1 MIRQTVKDLFK
12 NPLYYLLPFFV
23 IAILLDYFGAPPPV
37 ILGAAAIAIIPAAGL
52 IGEGTEAI
60 AAHSGPRLSGLLNAT
75 FGNAAELII
84 TITALR
90 AGLLELVKASITGS
104 IIGNLL
110 IVLGLSMLAGGLKH
124 GIQRFDKEKVTS
136 DTILLVLAVTAL
148 AIPSLFTQTAGGIDS
163 IREIETLSI
172 GVAALMMVIYVLGLF
187 YGFRIEKTGPFE
199 RDSVEGIIHEK
210 RWPMGAAIVILLFS
224 TVLIVVLSEILV
236 VQVEPTVASLGISE
250 FFLGVILV
258 PLVGNVAEHLVA
270 VTVAMKN
277 RMTLSVEISVS
288 SSLQIALFVTPVLVF
303 ISLLFSNHMTLVFVP
318 FELIALIATV
328 WIAALVAGDGKSNW
342 LEGAVLICLYLIIA
356 LAFFFL

>member
-1 MIRQTVKDLFK
+1 MIRQTLKDLFK
-12 NPLYYLLPFFV
+12 NPLYYLLPFF
-23 IAILLDYFGAPPPV
+23 ILAILLDYFGAPPGI
-37 ILGAAAIAIIPAAGL
+37 ILGVAAIAIIPAAGL

-60 AAHSGPRLSGLLNAT
+60 AVHSGPRLSGLLNAT

-84 TITALR
+84 TIIALR

-110 IVLGLSMLAGGLKH
+110 IVLGFSMLAGGWKH
-124 GIQRFDKEKVTS
+124 GVQNFDKKKVTS

-163 IREIETLSI
+163 IREIEILSI
-172 GVAALMMVIYVLGLF
+172 GVAALMMVIYILGLI
-187 YGFRIEKTGPFE
+187 YGFRMERSGPVEKAT
-199 RDSVEGIIHEK
+199 VEGVIHEK
-210 RWPMGAAIVILLFS
+210 KWPIRTAIVILLFS
-224 TVLIVVLSEILV
+224 TVIIVIMSEILV
-236 VQVEPTVASLGISE
+236 GQVEPTVASLGISE

-258 PLVGNVAEHLVA
+258 PLIGNVAEHLVA

-277 RMTLSVEISVS
+277 QMTLSVEISVS

-303 ISLLFSNHMTLVFVP
+303 VSLLFSNHMTLVFLP
-318 FELIALIATV
+318 FELIALIGTV
-328 WIAALVAGDGKSNW
+328 WIAALVAEDGKSNW
-342 LEGAVLICLYLIIA
+342 LEGAVLICLYLMIA

>member
-1 MIRQTVKDLFK
+1 MIRQTLKELFK

-23 IAILLDYFGAPPPV
+23 IAILLDYFAAPPEV

-110 IVLGLSMLAGGLKH
+110 IVLGVSMLAGGLKH
-124 GIQRFDKEKVTS
+124 GVQSFDKEKVTS

-148 AIPSLFTQTAGGIDS
+148 AIPSLFTKTAGGIDS
-163 IREIETLSI
+163 IREIEILSI
-172 GVAALMMVIYVLGLF
+172 GVAALMMVIYILGLF
-187 YGFRIEKTGPFE
+187 YGFRIEKTGPLE
-199 RDSVEGIIHEK
+199 RVSVEGIIHEK
-210 RWPMGAAIVILLFS
+210 RWPMRTAIVILLLS
-224 TVLIVVLSEILV
+224 TLLIVILSEILV
-236 VQVEPTVASLGISE
+236 EQVEPTVASLGISE

-277 RMTLSVEISVS
+277 RMTLSVEISIS

-303 ISLLFSNHMTLVFVP
+303 VSLLFSNHMTLVFVT

-342 LEGAVLICLYLIIA
+342 LEGAVLISLYLIIA